1 MPISTPDLTALTHH
15 IIETLQTQKTAG
27 ELSPYGQAKLGTIA
41 NLHSIQSSLLKAIA
55 DPEPNGVF
63 SKIQT
68 LYRRLFSEAFLASAP
83 CAHSYQTLQAIL
95 DSLTPTAETAAPQPP
110 PLLSPQIPSP
120 PAPPEPVPQT
130 AAAPPPLHTPAPT
143 VAMVLL
149 DADHFTLDRD
159 RETYLQTRTHC
170 KILYRVAFANWKS
183 RGNDGDLHHRHYL
196 LVHVPAGRDRTDG
209 AMLTFGTS
217 IQEHYPRVEQVFIG
231 SNDQIFSSL
240 ATTLVQKGYQVY
252 RITQQGDRV
261 AVRNVETGD
270 QWNIPQPTVPLEV
283 LHDRLCS
290 LCQWLHRKSPWLTL
304 NQIEEA
310 YERRHDSEF
319 TDDLQNRLPDNSLL
333 AFLQQY
339 PQEFV
344 LHHAPDQPEVT
355 WVSVFMSPPLVSSNT
370 EALPVVEGDRQV
382 AFEQQL
388 LPLIERVQQRVPYKY
403 PDGFVSLSEITHEF
417 RNAYNQGINTVCTE
431 LTDKRIGLFLQT
443 AKLTLLKAQK
453 RDNRG
458 WFLAIVPNSAS

>member
-1 MPISTPDLTALTHH
+1 
-15 IIETLQTQKTAG
+15 
-27 ELSPYGQAKLGTIA
+27 
-41 NLHSIQSSLLKAIA
+41 
-55 DPEPNGVF
+55 
-63 SKIQT
+63 
-68 LYRRLFSEAFLASAP
+68 
-83 CAHSYQTLQAIL
+83 
-95 DSLTPTAETAAPQPP
+95 
-110 PLLSPQIPSP
+110 
-120 PAPPEPVPQT
+120 
-130 AAAPPPLHTPAPT
+130 
-143 VAMVLL
+143 MVLL